1 MIRVFVNVAEKEQA
15 KGLYDEEYND
25 HALKDRWT
33 QVAER
38 TRIDGKRTW
47 EARDV
52 GKRCGEAAA

>member
-1 MIRVFVNVAEKEQA
+1 MIRVFVNVDENEQT
-15 KGLYDEEYND
+15 KDLYD
-25 HALKDRWT
+25 DRWT
-33 QVAER
+33 QVAEK